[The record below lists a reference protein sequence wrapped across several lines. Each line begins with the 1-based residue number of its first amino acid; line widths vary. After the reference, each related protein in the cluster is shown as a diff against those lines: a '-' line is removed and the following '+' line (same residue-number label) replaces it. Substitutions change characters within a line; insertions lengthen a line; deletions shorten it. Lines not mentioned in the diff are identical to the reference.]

1 MKKTLL
7 FALAVLALTACKTK
21 EQHVAEDYI
30 KQHIKCPSTF
40 KLVEYTQTDYQTE
53 EKRDTLYRISKI
65 KGKKIWD
72 GSYPKSSVQ
81 AVYIDS
87 VRESVRTIYSHS
99 VCHITFDSQNLM
111 GSTMRDEETI
121 VVELGGVPYFYQDWL
136 SMNELSGKLQHAWSD
151 ALMVSE
157 FALIAPLY
165 FRVGD
170 WINCREL
177 CKYGQRAQPCK

>member
-1 MKKTLL
+1 MKKILL
-7 FALAVLALTACKTK
+7 FALAVLALTACKTN
-21 EQHVAEDYI
+21 EQRVAEDYL
-30 KQHIKCPSTF
+30 KQHMKCPSTF
-40 KLVEYTQTDYQTE
+40 KLVEYTQTDYPTE
-53 EKRDTLYRISKI
+53 EKRDTLYRISRI

-87 VRESVRTIYSHS
+87 VRESIRTIYRHS
-99 VCHITFDSQNLM
+99 VCHITFDAQNLM
-111 GSTMRDEETI
+111 GATMRDEATI
-121 VVELGGVPYFYQDWL
+121 VVELGGIPYFFEDWL
-136 SMNELSGKLQHAWSD
+136 RMCDRSGKLQPAWSD

-157 FALIAPLY
+157 FSLIAPLY

-177 CKYGQRAQPCK
+177 CKYGKRAQPIK

>member
-1 MKKTLL
+1 MKKILL
-7 FALAVLALTACKTK
+7 FALAVLTMTACKTN
-21 EQHVAEDYI
+21 EQRVAEDYL

-40 KLVEYTQTDYQTE
+40 KLVEYTQTDYPTE
-53 EKRDTLYRISKI
+53 EKRDTLYRIFKI

-99 VCHITFDSQNLM
+99 VCHIVFDAQNLI
-111 GSTMRDEETI
+111 GATMRDEATI
-121 VVELGGVPYFYQDWL
+121 VVELGGIPYFYNDWL
-136 SMNELSGKLQHAWSD
+136 CMNERSGKLQPAWSD
-151 ALMVSE
+151 ALIVSE
-157 FALIAPLY
+157 FALIAPSY
-165 FRVGD
+165 FHVGD

-177 CKYGQRAQPCK
+177 CKYGKRAQPIK